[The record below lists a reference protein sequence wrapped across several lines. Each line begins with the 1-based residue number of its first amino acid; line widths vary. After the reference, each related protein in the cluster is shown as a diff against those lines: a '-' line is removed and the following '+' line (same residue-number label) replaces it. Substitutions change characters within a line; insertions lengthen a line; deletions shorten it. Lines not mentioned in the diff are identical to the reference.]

1 MTDDD
6 RSTELN
12 WDTEVILAAS
22 GIEQHSEN
30 VLTTLRID
38 EAPGRLNPAPVNLW
52 PFISDETKRARE
64 GLQRR
69 SEREGWTPQEAS
81 EHFRKTRAGR
91 AVRALRA
98 VAALHQPDGT
108 DPYLCGECKS
118 AYPCETNRR
127 IMDNLS
133 GRND

>member
-1 MTDDD
+1 MADDD
-6 RSTELN
+6 RSTELK
-12 WDTEVILAAS
+12 WDAEVILAAAD
-22 GIEQHSEN
+22 IELHAEN
-30 VLTTLRID
+30 GLAELRID
-38 EAPGRLNPAPVNLW
+38 EGSSRANPAPVNLW

-98 VAALHQPDGT
+98 VAALHQPDGA
-108 DPYLCGECKS
+108 DPYLCAECDI